1 MVRCVVPYRV
11 DLDAADADVVDRLID
26 LGAIDVEAAGAG
38 VAALLPDAVDVAR
51 VKAALG
57 RDDIRTSPA
66 RGRDGDSVWVLRA
79 RPVQVGR
86 LQLLPEDAPAASDG
100 LRLVDDAAFG
110 TGLHPTTALCLDA
123 LDAEIAAL
131 KPARVLD
138 IGTGS
143 GVLALAALRAGV
155 GHVTAVDIDAHAL
168 RVAARNAEL
177 NALASRIELLR
188 GGPEVVTGAWPL
200 VVANILA
207 APLIEMAPEL
217 ARHVAHR
224 GLVILSGIRLSLGP
238 EVEQAYRRSGM
249 WPIGS
254 RTRDGWTAMTFQA
267 SW

>member
-11 DLDAADADVVDRLID
+11 DLTAADVDVVDRLID
-26 LGAIDVEAAGAG
+26 LGALDVETIGG
-38 VAALLPDAVDVAR
+38 DVAALLPDAVDLAR
-51 VKAALG
+51 VKAAIG

-66 RGRDGDSVWVLRA
+66 RGRDGDSVWVLRP

-86 LQLLPEDAPAASDG
+86 LQLLPADAPVSSGG

-110 TGLHPTTALCLDA
+110 TGLHPTTALCLEA
-123 LDAEIAAL
+123 LDDEIAAV

-143 GVLALAALRAGV
+143 GVLALAALHADV
-155 GHVTAVDIDAHAL
+155 EHVTAVDIDAHAL

-177 NALASRIELLR
+177 NGLESRLVLLR
-188 GGPEVVTGAWPL
+188 GGPDVVTGAWPL

-217 ARHVAHR
+217 VRHVAHD
-224 GLVILSGIRLSLGP
+224 GLVILSGIRVSLAR
-238 EVEQAYRRSGM
+238 EVEHVYKHSGM
-249 WPIGS
+249 RPVGS
-254 RTRDGWTAMTFQA
+254 RTREGWTALTLQA